1 MSNSFDFELT
11 AGDKATATIIRIDEA
26 LKKLNPQIEQTRKGL
41 KFGGQESDDK
51 LDGLSSRLSNMSRA
65 ARDNVQ
71 FIGDM
76 VPPLKMVGELAL
88 KFGGTA
94 GRFGL
99 AGAAAYGMAK
109 GGMAAADALKQ
120 VSRTAYD
127 LDISAKNA
135 GMRVDDFSRLSGAMQ
150 ILGADSETAHASVE
164 GLFKTFNDAAAGN
177 NSGVLA
183 VMSQIGAQIVKN
195 KNGTV
200 DVLKTIESIAQ
211 IFPSLRPEMQ
221 KTVADA
227 LGLTPETL
235 SLMREG
241 NRLKELLAKSDK
253 FGLTVDPAIN
263 NQLTELNQTINELGA
278 AWDGLKNRTSQK
290 ISGAVLSDGSVKDG
304 LEGVEDILTNGLDS
318 ISLSHFLGAT
328 RGKEADQLRWAYNNP
343 EFYKSLG
350 TTDKVALDFGVMTDG
365 FRQRYNDWMRPVN
378 AAEQLQADL
387 NGALQPVP
395 GVSEVPYDQ
404 QPNNARG
411 LRNHNPGN
419 LRHAPNAT
427 GTDGGFVQFNNDEDG
442 LSAQARQL
450 MLYGDRGNNTLNGI
464 LHTYAPSSE
473 NKTRAYIDDVSQIT
487 GYKPAER
494 LNLHDPEVLQRLM
507 AAMIKHENG
516 AQPYSRDQ
524 IADGVNTAIFDDR
537 WRGLRDGN
545 ILAQQRGAG
554 AGDGA
559 GGDISQAIK
568 TAFDDNPMKLDVTI
582 TNDQTGARKSATV
595 SSGGRV
601 VFPMSNN

>member
-1 MSNSFDFELT
+1 MSNAFDFELT

-26 LKKLNPQIEQTRKGL
+26 LKKLNPQIEQTRQGL
-41 KFGGQESDDK
+41 KFGGQESNDK
-51 LDGLSSRLSNMSRA
+51 LDGLTSRLSNMSRA

-76 VPPLKMVGELAL
+76 VPPLKMVGELGL
-88 KFGGTA
+88 KFGGTV

-99 AGAAAYGMAK
+99 AGAAAYGLAK
-109 GGMAAADALKQ
+109 GGTAAADALKQ
-120 VSRTAYD
+120 AARSAYD

-150 ILGADSETAHASVE
+150 ILGADSQAAHASVE

-200 DVLKTIESIAQ
+200 DVLKTIESIAR
-211 IFPSLRPEMQ
+211 IFPGLRPEMQ

-328 RGKEADQLRWAYNNP
+328 RGKEADQLRWGYNNP

-350 TTDKVALDFGVMTDG
+350 TMDKVGLDFGVMTDG

-387 NGALQPVP
+387 NGALRPVP
-395 GVSEVPYDQ
+395 GVSAVPYDQ

-419 LRHAPNAT
+419 VRAAPNAV
-427 GTDGGFVQFNNDEDG
+427 GNDGSFPQFGSDADG
-442 LSAQARQL
+442 LAAMARQL
-450 MLYGDRGNNTLNGI
+450 MLYGDRGNNSISGI
-464 LHTYAPSSE
+464 LHTYAPTKE
-473 NKTRAYIDDVSQIT
+473 NITSAYIDDVSRAT
-487 GYKPAER
+487 GYQAQER
-494 LNLHDPEVLQRLM
+494 VNLHDPTVLRNLM
-507 AAMIKHENG
+507 SAMIRHENG
-516 AQPYSRDQ
+516 TQPFSRDQ
-524 IADGVNTAIFDDR
+524 LDAGVSSAIFDDR
-537 WRGLRDGN
+537 WSGLRDSN
-545 ILAQQRGAG
+545 ILAQQRGG
-554 AGDGA
+554 GA

-595 SSGGRV
+595 NNGGRV
-601 VFPMSNN
+601 VFPMNNN

>member
-1 MSNSFDFELT
+1 MSNAFDFELT

-26 LKKLNPQIEQTRKGL
+26 LKKLNPQIEQTRQGL

-51 LDGLSSRLSNMSRA
+51 LDGLTSRLSNMSRA

-71 FIGDM
+71 FIGDI
-76 VPPLKMVGELAL
+76 VPPLKMVGELGL

-99 AGAAAYGMAK
+99 AGAAAYGLAK

-120 VSRTAYD
+120 AARNAYD

-150 ILGADSETAHASVE
+150 ILGADSQAAHTSVE

-200 DVLKTIESIAQ
+200 DVLKTIESIAR
-211 IFPSLRPEMQ
+211 IFPGLRPEMQ

-328 RGKEADQLRWAYNNP
+328 RGKEADQLRWGYNNP

-350 TTDKVALDFGVMTDG
+350 TMDKVGLDFGVMTDG
-365 FRQRYNDWMRPVN
+365 FRQRYNEWMRPVN
-378 AAEQLQADL
+378 AAEQLQSDL
-387 NGALQPVP
+387 NGALMPVP
-395 GVSEVPYDQ
+395 GVSTVPYGQ

-419 LRHAPNAT
+419 VRAAPNAV
-427 GTDGGFVQFNNDEDG
+427 GNDGSFPQFGSDADG
-442 LSAQARQL
+442 LAAMARQL
-450 MLYGDRGNNTLNGI
+450 MLYGDRGNNSISGI
-464 LHTYAPSSE
+464 LHTYAPTKE
-473 NKTRAYIDDVSQIT
+473 NITSAYIDDVSRAT
-487 GYKPAER
+487 GYQAQDR
-494 LNLHDPEVLQRLM
+494 VNLHDPAVLRNLM
-507 AAMIKHENG
+507 SAMIKHENG
-516 AQPYSRDQ
+516 TQPFSRDQ
-524 IADGVNTAIFDDR
+524 LDAGVSSAIFDDR
-537 WRGLRDGN
+537 WSGLRDSN
-545 ILAQQRGAG
+545 ILAQQRSA
-554 AGDGA
+554 GA

-595 SSGGRV
+595 NNGGRV
-601 VFPMSNN
+601 VFPMNTN

>member
-1 MSNSFDFELT
+1 MSNAFDFELT
-11 AGDKATATIIRIDEA
+11 AGDKATATINRIDEA
-26 LKKLNPQIEQTRKGL
+26 LKKLNPQIEQTRQGL

-51 LDGLSSRLSNMSRA
+51 LDGLTSRLSNMSRA

-76 VPPLKMVGELAL
+76 VPPLKMVGELGL

-99 AGAAAYGMAK
+99 AGAAAYGLAK

-120 VSRTAYD
+120 AARSAYD

-150 ILGADSETAHASVE
+150 ILGADSQAAHTSVE

-200 DVLKTIESIAQ
+200 DVLKTIESIAR
-211 IFPSLRPEMQ
+211 IFPGLRPEMQ

-328 RGKEADQLRWAYNNP
+328 RGKEADQLRWGYNNP

-350 TTDKVALDFGVMTDG
+350 TMDKVGLDFGVMTDG
-365 FRQRYNDWMRPVN
+365 FRQRYNEWMRPVN
-378 AAEQLQADL
+378 AAEQLQSDL
-387 NGALQPVP
+387 NGALMPVP
-395 GVSEVPYDQ
+395 GVSTVPYGQ

-419 LRHAPNAT
+419 VRAAPNAV
-427 GTDGGFVQFNNDEDG
+427 GNDGSFPQFGSDADG
-442 LSAQARQL
+442 LAAMARQL
-450 MLYGDRGNNTLNGI
+450 MLYGDRGNNSISGI
-464 LHTYAPSSE
+464 LHTYAPTKE
-473 NKTRAYIDDVSQIT
+473 NITSAYIDDVSRAT
-487 GYKPAER
+487 GYQAQDR
-494 LNLHDPEVLQRLM
+494 VNLHDPAVLRNLM
-507 AAMIKHENG
+507 SAMIKHENG
-516 AQPYSRDQ
+516 TQPFSRDQ
-524 IADGVNTAIFDDR
+524 LDAGVSSAIFDDR
-537 WRGLRDGN
+537 WSGLRDSN
-545 ILAQQRGAG
+545 ILAQQRSA
-554 AGDGA
+554 GA

-595 SSGGRV
+595 NNGGRV
-601 VFPMSNN
+601 VFPMNTN

>member
-1 MSNSFDFELT
+1 MSNAFDFELT

-26 LKKLNPQIEQTRKGL
+26 LKKLNPQIEQTRQGL

-51 LDGLSSRLSNMSRA
+51 LDGLTSRLSNMSRA

-71 FIGDM
+71 FIGDI
-76 VPPLKMVGELAL
+76 VPPLKMVGELGL

-99 AGAAAYGMAK
+99 AGAAAYGLAK

-120 VSRTAYD
+120 AARSAYD

-150 ILGADSETAHASVE
+150 ILGADSQAAHASVE

-200 DVLKTIESIAQ
+200 DVLKTIESIAR
-211 IFPSLRPEMQ
+211 IFPGLRPEMQ

-328 RGKEADQLRWAYNNP
+328 RGKEADQLRWGYNNP

-350 TTDKVALDFGVMTDG
+350 TMDKVGLDFGVMTDG
-365 FRQRYNDWMRPVN
+365 FRQRYNEWMRPVN
-378 AAEQLQADL
+378 AAEQLQSDL
-387 NGALQPVP
+387 NGALMPVP
-395 GVSEVPYDQ
+395 GVSTVPYGQ

-419 LRHAPNAT
+419 VRAAPNAV
-427 GTDGGFVQFNNDEDG
+427 GNDGSFPQFGSDADG
-442 LSAQARQL
+442 LAAMARQL
-450 MLYGDRGNNTLNGI
+450 MLYGDRGNNSISGI
-464 LHTYAPSSE
+464 LHTYAPTKE
-473 NKTRAYIDDVSQIT
+473 NITSAYIDDVSRAT
-487 GYKPAER
+487 GYQAQDR
-494 LNLHDPEVLQRLM
+494 VNLHDPAVLRNLM
-507 AAMIKHENG
+507 SAMIKHENG
-516 AQPYSRDQ
+516 TQPFSRDQ
-524 IADGVNTAIFDDR
+524 LDAGVSSAIFDDR
-537 WRGLRDGN
+537 WSGLRDSN
-545 ILAQQRGAG
+545 ILAQQRSA
-554 AGDGA
+554 GA

-568 TAFDDNPMKLDVTI
+568 TAFDDNPLKLDVTI

-595 SSGGRV
+595 NNGGRV
-601 VFPMSNN
+601 VFPMNTN

>member
-1 MSNSFDFELT
+1 MSNAFDFELT

-26 LKKLNPQIEQTRKGL
+26 LKKLNPQIEQTRQGL

-51 LDGLSSRLSNMSRA
+51 LDGLTSRLSNMSRA

-76 VPPLKMVGELAL
+76 VPPLKMVGELGL
-88 KFGGTA
+88 KFGGTV

-99 AGAAAYGMAK
+99 ASAAAYGLAK
-109 GGMAAADALKQ
+109 GGTAAADALKQ
-120 VSRTAYD
+120 AERSAYD

-150 ILGADSETAHASVE
+150 ILGADSQAAHASVE

-200 DVLKTIESIAQ
+200 DVLKTIESIAR
-211 IFPSLRPEMQ
+211 IFPGLRPEMQ

-290 ISGAVLSDGSVKDG
+290 IFGAVLSDGSVKDG
-304 LEGVEDILTNGLDS
+304 LEGVKDILTNGLDS
-318 ISLSHFLGAT
+318 ISLAHFLGAT
-328 RGKEADQLRWAYNNP
+328 RGKEADQLRWGYNNP

-350 TTDKVALDFGVMTDG
+350 MMDKVGLDFGVMTDG
-365 FRQRYNDWMRPVN
+365 FRQRYNEWMRPVN
-378 AAEQLQADL
+378 AAAQLQADL
-387 NGALQPVP
+387 NGALLPVP
-395 GVSEVPYDQ
+395 GVSAVPYDQ

-419 LRHAPNAT
+419 VRVAPNAV
-427 GTDGGFVQFNNDEDG
+427 GNDGSFPRFDSDADG
-442 LSAQARQL
+442 LAAMARQL
-450 MLYGDRGNNTLNGI
+450 MLYGDRGNNSISGI

-473 NKTRAYIDDVSQIT
+473 NNTRAYIDDVSRAT
-487 GYKPAER
+487 GYQAQDR
-494 LNLHDPEVLQRLM
+494 VNLHDPAVLRSLM
-507 AAMIKHENG
+507 SAMISHENG
-516 AQPYSRDQ
+516 TQPFSRDQ
-524 IADGVNTAIFDDR
+524 LDAGVSSAIFDDR
-537 WRGLRDGN
+537 WSGLRDSN
-545 ILAQQRGAG
+545 ILAQQRGT
-554 AGDGA
+554 GA

-595 SSGGRV
+595 NNGGRV
-601 VFPMSNN
+601 VFPMNNN

>member
-1 MSNSFDFELT
+1 
-11 AGDKATATIIRIDEA
+11 
-26 LKKLNPQIEQTRKGL
+26 
-41 KFGGQESDDK
+41 
-51 LDGLSSRLSNMSRA
+51 
-65 ARDNVQ
+65 
-71 FIGDM
+71 
-76 VPPLKMVGELAL
+76 MVGELGL

-99 AGAAAYGMAK
+99 AGAAAYGLAK

-120 VSRTAYD
+120 AARNAYD

-150 ILGADSETAHASVE
+150 ILGADSQAAHTSVE

-200 DVLKTIESIAQ
+200 DVLKTIESIAR
-211 IFPSLRPEMQ
+211 IFPGLRPEMQ

-328 RGKEADQLRWAYNNP
+328 RGKEADQLRWGYNNP

-350 TTDKVALDFGVMTDG
+350 TMDKVGLDFGVMTDG
-365 FRQRYNDWMRPVN
+365 FRQRYNEWMRPVN
-378 AAEQLQADL
+378 AAEQLQSDL
-387 NGALQPVP
+387 NGALMPVP
-395 GVSEVPYDQ
+395 GVSTVPYGQ

-419 LRHAPNAT
+419 VRAAPNAV
-427 GTDGGFVQFNNDEDG
+427 GNDGSFPQFGSDADG
-442 LSAQARQL
+442 LAAMARQL
-450 MLYGDRGNNTLNGI
+450 MLYGDRGNNSISGI

-473 NKTRAYIDDVSQIT
+473 NNTRAYIDDVSRAT
-487 GYKPAER
+487 GYQAQDR
-494 LNLHDPEVLQRLM
+494 VNLHDPAVLRNLM
-507 AAMIKHENG
+507 SAMISHENG
-516 AQPYSRDQ
+516 TQPFSRDQ
-524 IADGVNTAIFDDR
+524 LDAGVSSAIFDDR
-537 WRGLRDGN
+537 WSGLRDSN
-545 ILAQQRGAG
+545 ILAQQRG
-554 AGDGA
+554 GA

-595 SSGGRV
+595 NNGGRV
-601 VFPMSNN
+601 VFPMNTN

>member
-1 MSNSFDFELT
+1 MSNAFDFELI

-26 LKKLNPQIEQTRKGL
+26 LKKLNPQIEQTRQGL

-51 LDGLSSRLSNMSRA
+51 LDGLTSRLSNMSRA

-71 FIGDM
+71 FIGDI
-76 VPPLKMVGELAL
+76 VPPLKMVGELGL

-99 AGAAAYGMAK
+99 AGAAAYGLAK

-120 VSRTAYD
+120 AARNAYD

-150 ILGADSETAHASVE
+150 ILGADSQAAHTSVE

-200 DVLKTIESIAQ
+200 DVLKTIESIAR
-211 IFPSLRPEMQ
+211 IFSGLRPEMQ

-328 RGKEADQLRWAYNNP
+328 RGKEADQLRWGYNNP

-350 TTDKVALDFGVMTDG
+350 TMDKVGLDFGVMTDG
-365 FRQRYNDWMRPVN
+365 FRQRYNEWMRPVN
-378 AAEQLQADL
+378 AAEQLQSDL
-387 NGALQPVP
+387 NGALMPVP
-395 GVSEVPYDQ
+395 GVSTVPYGQ

-419 LRHAPNAT
+419 VRAAPNAV
-427 GTDGGFVQFNNDEDG
+427 GNDGSFPQFGSDADG
-442 LSAQARQL
+442 LAAMARQL
-450 MLYGDRGNNTLNGI
+450 MLYGDRGNNSISGI

-473 NKTRAYIDDVSQIT
+473 NNTRAYIDDVSRAT
-487 GYKPAER
+487 GYQAQDR
-494 LNLHDPEVLQRLM
+494 VNLHDPAVLRNLM
-507 AAMIKHENG
+507 SAMIKHENG
-516 AQPYSRDQ
+516 TQPFSRDQ
-524 IADGVNTAIFDDR
+524 LDAGVSSAIFDDR
-537 WRGLRDGN
+537 WSGLRDSN
-545 ILAQQRGAG
+545 ILAQQRSA
-554 AGDGA
+554 GA

-568 TAFDDNPMKLDVTI
+568 TAFDDNPLKLDVTI

-595 SSGGRV
+595 NNGGRV
-601 VFPMSNN
+601 VFPMNTN

>member
-1 MSNSFDFELT
+1 MSNAFDFELT

-26 LKKLNPQIEQTRKGL
+26 LKKLNPQIEQTRQGL

-51 LDGLSSRLSNMSRA
+51 LDGLTSRLSNMSRA

-71 FIGDM
+71 FIGDI
-76 VPPLKMVGELAL
+76 VPPLKMVGELGL

-99 AGAAAYGMAK
+99 AGAAAYGLAK

-120 VSRTAYD
+120 AARNAYD

-150 ILGADSETAHASVE
+150 ILGADSQAAHTSVE

-200 DVLKTIESIAQ
+200 DVLKTIESIAR
-211 IFPSLRPEMQ
+211 IFPGLRPEMQ

-328 RGKEADQLRWAYNNP
+328 RGKEADQLRWGYNNP

-350 TTDKVALDFGVMTDG
+350 TMDKVGLDFGVMTDG
-365 FRQRYNDWMRPVN
+365 FRQRYNEWMRPVN
-378 AAEQLQADL
+378 AAEQLQSDL
-387 NGALQPVP
+387 NGALMPVP
-395 GVSEVPYDQ
+395 GVSTVPYGQ

-419 LRHAPNAT
+419 VRAAPNAV
-427 GTDGGFVQFNNDEDG
+427 GNDGSFPQFGSDADG
-442 LSAQARQL
+442 LAAMARQL
-450 MLYGDRGNNTLNGI
+450 MLYGDRGNNSISGI

-473 NKTRAYIDDVSQIT
+473 NNTRAYIDDVSRAT
-487 GYKPAER
+487 GYQAQDR
-494 LNLHDPEVLQRLM
+494 VNLHDPAVLRNLM
-507 AAMIKHENG
+507 SAMISHENG
-516 AQPYSRDQ
+516 TQPFSRDQ
-524 IADGVNTAIFDDR
+524 LDAGVSSAIFDDR
-537 WRGLRDGN
+537 WSGLRDSN
-545 ILAQQRGAG
+545 ILAQQRG
-554 AGDGA
+554 GA

-595 SSGGRV
+595 NNGGRV
-601 VFPMSNN
+601 VFPMNTN

>member
-1 MSNSFDFELT
+1 MSNAFDFELT

-26 LKKLNPQIEQTRKGL
+26 LRKLNPQIEQTRQGL

-51 LDGLSSRLSNMSRA
+51 LDGLASRLSNMSRA

-76 VPPLKMVGELAL
+76 VPPLKMVGELGL
-88 KFGGTA
+88 KFGGAA

-99 AGAAAYGMAK
+99 VGAAAYGMAK
-109 GGMAAADALKQ
+109 GGIVAADALKQ
-120 VSRTAYD
+120 AARNAYD

-195 KNGTV
+195 KDGAV
-200 DVLKTIESIAQ
+200 DVMKTMESIAR
-211 IFPSLRPEMQ
+211 IFPGLRPEMQ

-241 NRLKELLAKSDK
+241 NRLKELLAKADK
-253 FGLTVDPAIN
+253 LGLTVDPAIN
-263 NQLTELNQTINELGA
+263 NQLTDLNQTINELGA

-304 LEGVEDILTNGLDS
+304 LGGVEDILTNGLDS

-328 RGKEADQLRWAYNNP
+328 RGKEADQLRWGYNNP
-343 EFYKSLG
+343 EFYQSLG
-350 TTDKVALDFGVMTDG
+350 TMDKVGLDFGVMTDG

-378 AAEQLQADL
+378 TAEQLQSDL
-387 NGALQPVP
+387 NGALRPVP
-395 GVSEVPYDQ
+395 GVSTAPFDQ
-404 QPNNARG
+404 QRNNARG

-419 LRHAPNAT
+419 VRVAPNAV
-427 GTDGGFVQFNNDEDG
+427 GSDGSFPQFGSDADG
-442 LSAQARQL
+442 LAAMARQL
-450 MLYGDRGNNTLNGI
+450 MLYGDRGNNSISGI

-473 NKTRAYIDDVSQIT
+473 NNTRAYINDVSRAT
-487 GYKPAER
+487 GYQAQDR
-494 LNLHDPEVLQRLM
+494 VNLHDPAVLRNLM
-507 AAMIKHENG
+507 SAMISHENG
-516 AQPYSRDQ
+516 TQPFSRDQ
-524 IADGVNTAIFDDR
+524 LDAGVSSAIFDDR
-537 WRGLRDGN
+537 WSGLRDSN

-554 AGDGA
+554 AGE
-559 GGDISQAIK
+559 DISQAIK

-582 TNDQTGARKSATV
+582 TNDQTGARKSTTV
-595 SSGGRV
+595 NNGGRV

>member
-26 LKKLNPQIEQTRKGL
+26 LKKLNPQIEQTRQGL

-51 LDGLSSRLSNMSRA
+51 LDGLSRRLSDMSRA

-76 VPPLKMVGELAL
+76 VPPLKMVGELGL
-88 KFGGTA
+88 KFGVTA

-99 AGAAAYGMAK
+99 VGAAAYGMAK
-109 GGMAAADALKQ
+109 GGMAAADALRQ
-120 VSRTAYD
+120 AARNAYD

-135 GMRVDDFSRLSGAMQ
+135 GMRIDDFTRLSGAMQ
-150 ILGADSETAHASVE
+150 ILGADSQAAHASVE
-164 GLFKTFNDAAAGN
+164 GMFKTFNDAAAGN

-200 DVLKTIESIAQ
+200 DVLKTIESIAR
-211 IFPSLRPEMQ
+211 IFPGLRPEMQ

-328 RGKEADQLRWAYNNP
+328 RGKEADQLRWGYNNP

-350 TTDKVALDFGVMTDG
+350 TMDKVGLDFGVMTDG
-365 FRQRYNDWMRPVN
+365 FRQRYNEWMRPVN
-378 AAEQLQADL
+378 AAAQLQADL
-387 NGALQPVP
+387 NGALLPVP
-395 GVSEVPYDQ
+395 GVSAVPYDQ

-419 LRHAPNAT
+419 VRVAPNAV
-427 GTDGGFVQFNNDEDG
+427 GNDGSFPQFGSDADG
-442 LSAQARQL
+442 LAAMARQL
-450 MLYGDRGNNTLNGI
+450 MLYGDRGNNSISGI

-473 NKTRAYIDDVSQIT
+473 NNTRAYIDDVSRAT
-487 GYKPAER
+487 GYQAQER
-494 LNLHDPEVLQRLM
+494 VNLHDPAVLRSLM
-507 AAMIKHENG
+507 SAMISHENG
-516 AQPYSRDQ
+516 TQPFSRDQ
-524 IADGVNTAIFDDR
+524 LDAGVSSAIFDDR
-537 WRGLRDGN
+537 WSGLRDSN
-545 ILAQQRGAG
+545 ILAQQRGT
-554 AGDGA
+554 GA

-595 SSGGRV
+595 NNGGRV
-601 VFPMSNN
+601 VFPMNNN

>member
-1 MSNSFDFELT
+1 MSNAFDFELT

-26 LKKLNPQIEQTRKGL
+26 LKKLNPQIEQTRQGL

-51 LDGLSSRLSNMSRA
+51 LDGLSRRLSDMSRA

-76 VPPLKMVGELAL
+76 VPPLKMVGELGL
-88 KFGGTA
+88 KFGVTA

-99 AGAAAYGMAK
+99 VGAAAYGMAK

-120 VSRTAYD
+120 AARNAYD

-135 GMRVDDFSRLSGAMQ
+135 GMRIDDFTRLSGAMQ
-150 ILGADSETAHASVE
+150 ILGADSQAAHASVE

-200 DVLKTIESIAQ
+200 DVLKTIESIAR
-211 IFPSLRPEMQ
+211 IFPGLRPEMQ

-328 RGKEADQLRWAYNNP
+328 RGKEADQLRWGYNNP

-350 TTDKVALDFGVMTDG
+350 TMDKVGLDFGVMTDG
-365 FRQRYNDWMRPVN
+365 FRQRYNEWMRPVN
-378 AAEQLQADL
+378 AAAQLQADL
-387 NGALQPVP
+387 NGALLPVP
-395 GVSEVPYDQ
+395 GVSAVPYDQ

-419 LRHAPNAT
+419 VRAAPNAV
-427 GTDGGFVQFNNDEDG
+427 GNDGSFPQFGSDADG
-442 LSAQARQL
+442 LAAMARQL
-450 MLYGDRGNNTLNGI
+450 MLYGDRGNNSISGI

-473 NKTRAYIDDVSQIT
+473 NNTRAYIDDVSRAT
-487 GYKPAER
+487 GYQAQQR
-494 LNLHDPEVLQRLM
+494 VNLHDPAVLRSLM
-507 AAMIKHENG
+507 SAMISHENG
-516 AQPYSRDQ
+516 TQPFSRDQ
-524 IADGVNTAIFDDR
+524 LDAGVSSAIFDDR
-537 WRGLRDGN
+537 WSGLRDSN
-545 ILAQQRGAG
+545 ILAQQRGT
-554 AGDGA
+554 GA

-595 SSGGRV
+595 NNGGRV
-601 VFPMSNN
+601 VFPMNNN